1 MKIYKYFAVTPW
13 FRVEG
18 TTGKRVV
25 GSSVEICI
33 VYMANVFLSQVSQER
48 RQRVKRNWMFGF
60 IKFEALLKC
69 IVQPYQQWL
78 CKI

>member
-1 MKIYKYFAVTPW
+1 M
-13 FRVEG
+13 EG

-48 RQRVKRNWMFGF
+48 RQRVKKNGRFGF
-60 IKFEALLKC
+60 IKFEALFKC
-69 IVQPYQQWL
+69 IVKPHQKWL
-78 CKI
+78 CII